1 MKKILFLATMV
12 ATLFASCQKENFA
25 EPTIEATGD
34 FTATFAETRTELDGT
49 AVVWCE
55 EDLLTIFTKTSH
67 NRKYQVKELSE
78 DGRTAT
84 FGYVSFTGS
93 NDVKITSNYALYP
106 YDADATLTGG
116 VVTTTLQPTQTYNG
130 ANGNLGYALM
140 AAQSATNNFSFRNA
154 GSLLRFKLSKIVP
167 DEFTLN
173 SIKVASA
180 SNNIAGKVTIN
191 LNNTEAK
198 AIVTSNGVKEI
209 TLTDIN
215 YEVTTDV
222 EAFYIA
228 MPSMSFADKDLTVTF
243 VFEEGEKV
251 FELPAF
257 DLEQGKIKSITYEIS
272 DAEDFTGGTPD
283 SDENPEPMPMPA
295 DNEIWYTTTDGA
307 KAKLFLEEYVMER
320 YGITH
325 TYNETLGVWVLRTS
339 NVKWTEF
346 PNIDTTLFDDPSM
359 VNSIYLPNCIETING
374 ALRGTRI
381 TSIKLPTNLK
391 TIGDRTFEGCSY
403 LASITIPNGV
413 TSIGSDAF
421 ASCSKLYDIVIPN
434 SVTSIGSDAF
444 ARCSKL
450 YDIVIP
456 NSIVTFNLDCLGC
469 GDYDTMGTHL
479 ISLTIGSGVEQITGK
494 YLIEFGDVI
503 DKLYL
508 QPNTPPTNLK
518 NLFYDIYS
526 FEPYVLSDMTIF
538 VPIGSE
544 SAYKQALTWDDY
556 NLDDIIIG
564 INY

>member
-1 MKKILFLATMV
+1 M
-12 ATLFASCQKENFA
+12 
-25 EPTIEATGD
+25 
-34 FTATFAETRTELDGT
+34 
-49 AVVWCE
+49 
-55 EDLLTIFTKTSH
+55 
-67 NRKYQVKELSE
+67 
-78 DGRTAT
+78 
-84 FGYVSFTGS
+84 
-93 NDVKITSNYALYP
+93 
-106 YDADATLTGG
+106 G
-116 VVTTTLQPTQTYNG
+116 V
-130 ANGNLGYALM
+130 
-140 AAQSATNNFSFRNA
+140 
-154 GSLLRFKLSKIVP
+154 
-167 DEFTLN
+167 
-173 SIKVASA
+173 
-180 SNNIAGKVTIN
+180 
-191 LNNTEAK
+191 
-198 AIVTSNGVKEI
+198 
-209 TLTDIN
+209 
-215 YEVTTDV
+215 
-222 EAFYIA
+222 
-228 MPSMSFADKDLTVTF
+228 
-243 VFEEGEKV
+243 
-251 FELPAF
+251 
-257 DLEQGKIKSITYEIS
+257 
-272 DAEDFTGGTPD
+272 
-283 SDENPEPMPMPA
+283 
-295 DNEIWYTTTDGA
+295 
-307 KAKLFLEEYVMER
+307 
-320 YGITH
+320 
-325 TYNETLGVWVLRTS
+325 
-339 NVKWTEF
+339 
-346 PNIDTTLFDDPSM
+346 
-359 VNSIYLPNCIETING
+359 
-374 ALRGTRI
+374 RI

>member
-25 EPTIEATGD
+25 EPTIEATDD
-34 FTATFAETRTELDGT
+34 FTASFAETRTSLDGT
-49 AVVWCE
+49 AVVWSE
-55 EDLLTIFTKTSH
+55 DDLLTIFTKTSH

-84 FGYVSFTGS
+84 FGYVSFTGT
-93 NDVKITSNYALYP
+93 NDTKITSNYALYP

-116 VVTTTLQPTQTYNG
+116 VVTTTLQPTQTYNA

-140 AAQSATNNFSFRNA
+140 TAQSATNNFSFRNA

-257 DLEQGKIKSITYEIS
+257 DLEQGKIKSITYAIN

-283 SDENPEPMPMPA
+283 SGEIVPVAKPA
-295 DNEIWYTTTDGA
+295 ANEIWYTTTDGEMASVYNIEHIVKDYVGSYYTHYYERKKNQAIHA
-307 KAKLFLEEYVMER
+307 K
-320 YGITH
+320 
-325 TYNETLGVWVLRTS
+325 
-339 NVKWTEF
+339 
-346 PNIDTTLFDDPSM
+346 
-359 VNSIYLPNCIETING
+359 
-374 ALRGTRI
+374 
-381 TSIKLPTNLK
+381 
-391 TIGDRTFEGCSY
+391 
-403 LASITIPNGV
+403 
-413 TSIGSDAF
+413 
-421 ASCSKLYDIVIPN
+421 
-434 SVTSIGSDAF
+434 
-444 ARCSKL
+444 
-450 YDIVIP
+450 
-456 NSIVTFNLDCLGC
+456 
-469 GDYDTMGTHL
+469 
-479 ISLTIGSGVEQITGK
+479 
-494 YLIEFGDVI
+494 
-503 DKLYL
+503 
-508 QPNTPPTNLK
+508 
-518 NLFYDIYS
+518 
-526 FEPYVLSDMTIF
+526 
-538 VPIGSE
+538 
-544 SAYKQALTWDDY
+544 
-556 NLDDIIIG
+556 
-564 INY
+564 